1 MSAYRKQK
9 DNKSCKKRLFM
20 FPQKNNAAFGG
31 TKKIT
36 REYLMANKFAL
47 TGHHGCTQ
55 GDTKDNKS

>member
-1 MSAYRKQK
+1 
-9 DNKSCKKRLFM
+9 M